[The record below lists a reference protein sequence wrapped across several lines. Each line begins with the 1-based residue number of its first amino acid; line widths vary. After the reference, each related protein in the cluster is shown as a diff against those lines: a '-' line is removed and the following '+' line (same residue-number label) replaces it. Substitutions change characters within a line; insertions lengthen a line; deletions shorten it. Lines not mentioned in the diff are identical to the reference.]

1 MANDLM
7 YPPRALLC
15 FSVFLGEKKK
25 VPLLISSLV
34 HVTANEHL
42 LNLFSH

>member
-7 YPPRALLC
+7 YPLRALLC
-15 FSVFLGEKKK
+15 FSVFLGEKK
-25 VPLLISSLV
+25 VPLLISSLF